1 MKKILIVLIVL
12 LLAGAG
18 VFYYVMNKPHRD
30 VKEEKTTQITAIQLF
45 EEFNTQEAAANTKYL
60 NKALEV
66 SGVVAIIDENQDKKP
81 FIVLKTNDDMYGIM
95 CTMHSKVVTTKVGDN
110 ISIKGYCSGFVGD
123 VKLTDCVIAS
133 KK

>member
-12 LLAGAG
+12 LLAGVG
-18 VFYYVMNKPHRD
+18 VFYYLMNKPHRD
-30 VKEEKTTQITAIQLF
+30 VKEEETTKITAIQLF
-45 EEFNTQEAAANTKYL
+45 EEFNANEETANAKYL

-66 SGVVAIIDENQDKKP
+66 NGIVAVIDKNQDKEP
-81 FIVLKTNDDMYGIM
+81 YIVLKTNDEMYGIM
-95 CTMHSKVVTTKVGDN
+95 CTMRSKDVNTKIGDN